1 MLFALLFAC
10 ADPAEDPGV
19 AAVLELEGVVV
30 DGQPVFAEHCQSCHG
45 EDARGNEVGPDLI
58 EHLGHHEDA
67 EFIEVILYGGFG
79 QMGAYEDILED
90 QEVADIMAWLHSL

>member
-1 MLFALLFAC
+1 MLMLLLAC
-10 ADPAEDPGV
+10 ADPADDPGV

-30 DGQPVFAEHCQSCHG
+30 DGGLVFAANCQACHG
-45 EDARGNEVGPDLI
+45 EDAKGNEVGPDLV

-67 EFIEVILYGGFG
+67 EFIETILYGGFG

-90 QEVADIMAWLHSL
+90 QEIADVMAWLHDR